1 MKQLLTKT
9 EYKRFQKAE
18 EILSEIVWKIEK
30 RLGGDLWNLV
40 GENIIEESDN
50 ADVGELLTN
59 LSNINITIQDN
70 DIKELVG
77 KKLSK
82 QDVEIIQIGETT
94 S

>member
-9 EYKRFQKAE
+9 EYKKFQKAE
-18 EILSEIVWKIEK
+18 EILCELTWKIEK
-30 RLGGDLWNLV
+30 RLGASSISGLWNLCD
-40 GENIIEESDN
+40 EDNDWHN
-50 ADVGELLTN
+50 ADVQNLVIC

-70 DIKELVG
+70 DIKDLVG

-82 QDVEIIQIGETT
+82 KDIEQIQ

>member
-9 EYKRFQKAE
+9 EYKKFQKAE
-18 EILSEIVWKIEK
+18 EILAWLQWSIEK
-30 RLGGDLWNLV
+30 RLGGDLWNLN
-40 GENIIEESDN
+40 GDSCEDWENAE
-50 ADVGELLTN
+50 VGELVIN

-82 QDVEIIQIGETT
+82 KDIETIQG
-94 S
+94 

>member
-18 EILSEIVWKIEK
+18 EILSDIVWKIEK

-59 LSNINITIQDN
+59 LTNINITIQDN

-82 QDVEIIQIGETT
+82 QDVEIIQIGENHA
-94 S
+94 